1 MTFDISSTLMSL
13 TNMIS
18 RCGGPSTFRLRMKFC
33 SFCDRISTG
42 VDTFILRKESPVR
55 QNIIELLMEWME
67 ITVSVG
73 FSPISEALL
82 MGMARGRPVI
92 HK

>member
-1 MTFDISSTLMSL
+1 
-13 TNMIS
+13 
-18 RCGGPSTFRLRMKFC
+18 
-33 SFCDRISTG
+33 

>member
-1 MTFDISSTLMSL
+1 
-13 TNMIS
+13 
-18 RCGGPSTFRLRMKFC
+18 
-33 SFCDRISTG
+33 

-82 MGMARGRPVI
+82 MGMTRGRPVI